1 MLSYIINKFLTFRYI
16 FSSFLI
22 ASSVYLFS
30 SSLVVII
37 NKFDKINSIDSTDRD
52 EELIVEGYLENNNLE
67 INKIKYFDIQNF
79 NNKHFDT
86 IKNKITK
93 VFLKNKD
100 INISPIISKKKINVE
115 SVKIKKQKFIDKMM
129 PLIIEENRLILAD
142 RKNLIRVYDYLINN
156 KTLSKNDQKFIKDI
170 SESYFV
176 KTSNRHK
183 VDIIEELLNKVDIIP
198 NSIVMAQAAIESGWG
213 SSRFAKDHNAF
224 FGQYTYDSKEGV
236 IPNFREDGKKHL
248 IKFFLTP
255 QHSLKSYFNNI
266 NTHSA
271 YKAFRSKR
279 KFLRQNEKKII
290 QNIEILLN
298 ELDVYAQ
305 DKNYIKTINSIITI
319 NSLKEYDQKIYSST
333 LS

>member
-129 PLIIEENRLILAD
+129 PLIIA
-142 RKNLIRVYDYLINN
+142 
-156 KTLSKNDQKFIKDI
+156 
-170 SESYFV
+170 
-176 KTSNRHK
+176 
-183 VDIIEELLNKVDIIP
+183 
-198 NSIVMAQAAIESGWG
+198 
-213 SSRFAKDHNAF
+213 
-224 FGQYTYDSKEGV
+224 
-236 IPNFREDGKKHL
+236 ED
-248 IKFFLTP
+248 FLTHP
-255 QHSLKSYFNNI
+255 RRFV
-266 NTHSA
+266 TGVFA
-271 YKAFRSKR
+271 YGF
-279 KFLRQNEKKII
+279 
-290 QNIEILLN
+290 
-298 ELDVYAQ
+298 
-305 DKNYIKTINSIITI
+305 
-319 NSLKEYDQKIYSST
+319 
-333 LS
+333 